1 MMRPDISYYN
11 NTNEPVEND
20 EDNDGMEVE
29 QEASKP
35 KSKSKGL
42 TEIKI
47 EYSKRRADENHF
59 GPLSYAEVAAARNE
73 EPWVVAIHQSS
84 EA

>member
-1 MMRPDISYYN
+1 MRPDLSYYN
-11 NTNEPVEND
+11 NTNEAVENED
-20 EDNDGMEVE
+20 ENDGMEVE
-29 QEASKP
+29 QESTKP

-73 EPWVVAIHQSS
+73 EPWVVGTEGTI
-84 EA
+84 EP

>member
-1 MMRPDISYYN
+1 MRPDISYYN
-11 NTNEPVEND
+11 NSNESAEND
-20 EDNDGMEVE
+20 DENEGMEVE
-29 QEASKP
+29 QEPSKP

-73 EPWVVAIHQSS
+73 EPWVVATEEVS
-84 EA
+84 EL

>member
-1 MMRPDISYYN
+1 MRPDISYYN
-11 NTNEPVEND
+11 NTNEPLENED
-20 EDNDGMEVE
+20 ENDGMEVE
-29 QEASKP
+29 QESSKP

-73 EPWVVAIHQSS
+73 EPWVVVTEGMAES
-84 EA
+84 

>member
-1 MMRPDISYYN
+1 MRPDISYFN
-11 NTNEPVEND
+11 STNEPVENED
-20 EDNDGMEVE
+20 ENEGMDVE

-47 EYSKRRADENHF
+47 EYSKRRVDENHF
-59 GPLSYAEVAAARNE
+59 GPLSYAEVSAARNE
-73 EPWVVAIHQSS
+73 EPWVVGS
-84 EA
+84 ERRSER

>member
-1 MMRPDISYYN
+1 MRPDISYYN
-11 NTNEPVEND
+11 NTNEPVEYD
-20 EDNDGMEVE
+20 DDNDGMEVE

-42 TEIKI
+42 TGIKI

-59 GPLSYAEVAAARNE
+59 GPLSYAEVVGARNE
-73 EPWVVAIHQSS
+73 GPRGGAILESS

>member
-1 MMRPDISYYN
+1 MRPDISYYN

-20 EDNDGMEVE
+20 DDNDGMEVE

-35 KSKSKGL
+35 KSKGL

-59 GPLSYAEVAAARNE
+59 
-73 EPWVVAIHQSS
+73 
-84 EA
+84 